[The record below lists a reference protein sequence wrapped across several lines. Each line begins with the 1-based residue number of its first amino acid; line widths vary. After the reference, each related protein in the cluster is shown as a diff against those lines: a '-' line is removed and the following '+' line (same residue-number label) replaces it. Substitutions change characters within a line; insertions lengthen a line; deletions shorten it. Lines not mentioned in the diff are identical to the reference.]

1 MSKPND
7 DNLVQQLRQK
17 SREAFVM
24 SLEVFNKPTLKYR
37 VEGFVFFVCNAWELM
52 LKAEIIKRDDIEAIY
67 YKDNK
72 ERTISLSDAV
82 KRIFTNE
89 KDPLRKNLSKI
100 IELRNTSTHFI
111 TEEYGLIYA
120 PLFQACILNFRN
132 KMNEFHEID
141 VAEDIPDNFLTL
153 SINVGDFSDESI
165 RAKYAPELA
174 KKLIERRND
183 LALLEQQEDNPKFSI
198 SIR

>member
-67 YKDNK
+67 YKDNIRITK
-72 ERTISLSDAV
+72 NEPLVCQTRLKGFSPTRKILSG
-82 KRIFTNE
+82 KT
-89 KDPLRKNLSKI
+89 
-100 IELRNTSTHFI
+100 
-111 TEEYGLIYA
+111 
-120 PLFQACILNFRN
+120 
-132 KMNEFHEID
+132 
-141 VAEDIPDNFLTL
+141 
-153 SINVGDFSDESI
+153 
-165 RAKYAPELA
+165 
-174 KKLIERRND
+174 
-183 LALLEQQEDNPKFSI
+183 
-198 SIR
+198 